1 MGSDV
6 RVLGVAVGTVD
17 EVTPSGTDVEVTMS
31 YDADVQIPDDASAVI
46 IAPSIVGDRFVQLT
60 PAYDGGPVLADGAEL
75 GTDRTS
81 MPLELDQVYS
91 SLNDLNVALGP
102 TGANRQG
109 ALSDLLEVT
118 ADNFGGQGAA
128 FHQTIEDFGRF
139 SQTLSNNREE
149 LFGTAEK
156 LQSFLQTLAEND
168 TTVRQFNRS
177 LARISG
183 MLSGER
189 QELAAALDNLGGALE
204 QVSGFVRENREILG
218 RNIAGP
224 QPGLEGAGQAA
235 RLPRRDPARRPAGAE
250 QPRADLQPAGRHA
263 RHPRQHRRA
272 RRPDRERPG
281 PAAVQHRRA
290 GRQPRQRLRHHQE
303 APARQAARPAGRLAR
318 GTLRGRRPRG
328 RPLRPLAR
336 RPRGAAREGSAR

>member
-31 YDADVQIPDDASAVI
+31 YDADVKIPADASAVI

-149 LFGTAEK
+149 LFGTAAK
-156 LQSFLQTLAEND
+156 LQSFLRDA
-168 TTVRQFNRS
+168 
-177 LARISG
+177 G
-183 MLSGER
+183 GER
-189 QELAAALDNLGGALE
+189 HDRAAVQPVAGPDLRDAERRAAGAGRCSRQPRRRPGAGLGLRP
-204 QVSGFVRENREILG
+204 REPRDP
-218 RNIAGP
+218 RPQHRGP
-224 QPGLEGAGQAA
+224 QPGLQGAGQAA
-235 RLPRRDPARRPAGAE
+235 RLPRRDPA
-250 QPRADLQPAGRHA
+250 
-263 RHPRQHRRA
+263 
-272 RRPDRERPG
+272 
-281 PAAVQHRRA
+281 
-290 GRQPRQRLRHHQE
+290 
-303 APARQAARPAGRLAR
+303 APARWR
-318 GTLRGRRPRG
+318 
-328 RPLRPLAR
+328 
-336 RPRGAAREGSAR
+336 

>member
-31 YDADVQIPDDASAVI
+31 YDADVQIPEDASAVI

-75 GTDRTS
+75 STDHTS

-189 QELAAALDNLGGALE
+189 QELAAALDNLGGALK

-218 RNIAGP
+218 RNIAGLNRVSKVLVKQRDSLDEILRAGPLALNNLALTYNP
-224 QPGLEGAGQAA
+224 QAGTLDTRANIGELVGQIENDPALLLCSIVEQADNPADACDVIKKLLPGKLPGLPGASRAAPFGAGA
-235 RLPRRDPARRPAGAE
+235 
-250 QPRADLQPAGRHA
+250 
-263 RHPRQHRRA
+263 
-272 RRPDRERPG
+272 
-281 PAAVQHRRA
+281 RA
-290 GRQPRQRLRHHQE
+290 GDRFDPSL
-303 APARQAARPAGRLAR
+303 GGLVAR
-318 GTLRGRRPRG
+318 GEET
-328 RPLRPLAR
+328 AR
-336 RPRGAAREGSAR
+336 